1 MSIAPKHRPPPGP
14 IKLLNELESCDV
26 AITPICIKFLYQV
39 PPNLRKPN
47 PANSLGIFEEGDYY
61 AQEDLDLFFRNFTPY
76 IPQGT
81 HPIPAFIDGAEAPVP
96 VVDAGGE
103 SDLDFELAYPLIYP
117 QTVTLYQTDDIFYA
131 TNVSTSTGGFNTF
144 LDALDGVSSIL
155 WKLLGQL
162 TKSKGVDSL
171 TAHTQRLAKVEMIR
185 SLIRSILIPILL
197 DTRDLSSAVSTS
209 LLM

>member
-1 MSIAPKHRPPPGP
+1 MKRGYSKRGFGMTKGSGAPIPPKHRPPPGSL
-14 IKLLNELESCDV
+14 KLLNELESCDV

-47 PANSLGIFEEGDYY
+47 PSKSLGLFEAGDYY

-96 VVDAGGE
+96 VADAGGE

-117 QTVTLYQTDDIFYA
+117 QTITLYQTDDIFYA
-131 TNVSTSTGGFNTF
+131 TNPNSTSTGGFNIF
-144 LDALDGVSSIL
+144 LDALDGVGAPQTHL
-155 WKLLGQL
+155 
-162 TKSKGVDSL
+162 
-171 TAHTQRLAKVEMIR
+171 MI
-185 SLIRSILIPILL
+185 
-197 DTRDLSSAVSTS
+197 
-209 LLM
+209 